1 MSGETKEQKTILESI
16 EGGGE
21 KIEAVIKTTNATL
34 GWLETIH
41 KFLAKHGFKKLVMDL
56 LGVGMAVVV
65 GLWIFQPG
73 VFVERFKKYEEEQ
86 HEYRKEL
93 RSNNTPLVQEELD
106 KLREQ
111 YNVSWAAVWELH
123 NSTNNLDGLPFLFAS
138 LTYESLNPALTPIAQ
153 QFDELRLSLHPLST
167 YLEKNEI
174 WCGHVDELLDLDI
187 AAYHRAKALN
197 IEYLGFKLLSVN
209 GEPKAVL
216 SVAFVEG
223 CPIPDFN
230 KLRESCYLT
239 SYKISSLLTMTQ
251 EQSRKRIRTRK

>member
-1 MSGETKEQKTILESI
+1 MSGETKEQKTLLESI
-16 EGGGE
+16 ESGNE
-21 KIEAVIKTTNATL
+21 KIDAVIKTTNATI
-34 GWLETIH
+34 GWIDTIH
-41 KFLAKHGFKKLVMDL
+41 KFLAKNGFKKLVMDL
-56 LGVGMAVVV
+56 IGVAMAVII
-65 GLWIFQPG
+65 GLWLFQPG
-73 VFVERFKKYEEEQ
+73 IFVERFKKYEDEQ

-93 RSNNTPLVQEELD
+93 RSNNTPLVQEELN

-153 QFDELRLSLHPLST
+153 QFDEVRLSLHPLST

-174 WCGHVDELLDLDI
+174 WCGYVDELLDIDV

-197 IEYLGFKLLSVN
+197 IEYLGFKLLSVD

-216 SVAFVEG
+216 SVAFVED
-223 CPIPDFN
+223 CPAPDFN
-230 KLRESCYLT
+230 KLKESCYVT

-251 EQSRKRIRTRK
+251 EQSRKRIRK